1 MKKAVLWL
9 TAAVLALGVTG
20 CDSAIPIPGLG
31 IGKEAGKETTEKETA
46 KKDTAKNDTK
56 EEETETEEE
65 AEGAAV
71 DDYTKYNAYID
82 VNNMMLDRL
91 EFVIG
96 SYFDDVDFQE
106 EFTLYDEDYW
116 CNSLGDYY
124 IEMIDEAYAL
134 VDKKPEYP
142 ELDKAYKDLYPVMRE
157 LMEDLDAVHEYT
169 DLKGY
174 VDDDYAK
181 GEELHA
187 AIWKNVNLYLILS
200 ETFYDEMTEVAD
212 KQRELDLATYKETG
226 YMAHYYSMKVLVTAQ
241 EIQSA
246 IYDQGVTDENI
257 IELDIEALRPLYDQ
271 FVEEVEECLKYFND
285 DEQLRKEG
293 YYGIS
298 SLYTSALKDT
308 KVSLTE
314 MFKRVE
320 EQKPLTDMDWTIH
333 ESIPRTGTI
342 GEFESELSDLID
354 EYNRL

>member
-9 TAAVLALGVTG
+9 TVAVLSFGISG

-31 IGKEAGKETTEKETA
+31 IGKEAEEETTKEETTEEET
-46 KKDTAKNDTK
+46 TEEETT
-56 EEETETEEE
+56 EEETE
-65 AEGAAV
+65 AGAAA

-82 VNNMMLDRL
+82 VNNMMLDRY
-91 EFVIG
+91 E
-96 SYFDDVDFQE
+96 
-106 EFTLYDEDYW
+106 EDYW

-124 IEMIDEAYAL
+124 IETIDEAYAL
-134 VDKKPEYP
+134 VDQKPEYP

-169 DLKGY
+169 DLKSY
-174 VDDDYAK
+174 LDDDYAK

-187 AIWKNVNLYLILS
+187 AIWKNVNLYFILS
-200 ETFYDEMTEVAD
+200 DTFYEEMNEVAD
-212 KQRELDLATYKETG
+212 EQREIDLAAYKEEG
-226 YMAHYYSMKVLVTAQ
+226 LMAHYYSMKVLVTAQ

-285 DEQLRKEG
+285 DDQLAKEG

-308 KVSLTE
+308 KVSLSE
-314 MFKRVE
+314 LFKRVE
-320 EQKPLTDMDWTIH
+320 EQRPLSEVDWMSH
-333 ESIPRTGTI
+333 EAIPRTGTI
-342 GEFESELSDLID
+342 REFESELSDLID

>member
-9 TAAVLALGVTG
+9 TVAVLSFGISG

-31 IGKEAGKETTEKETA
+31 IGKEAEEETTKEETTEEET
-46 KKDTAKNDTK
+46 TEEETT
-56 EEETETEEE
+56 EEETE
-65 AEGAAV
+65 AGAAA

-91 EFVIG
+91 DFVIG

-106 EFTLYDEDYW
+106 EFTPYEEDYW

-124 IEMIDEAYAL
+124 IETIDEAYAL
-134 VDKKPEYP
+134 VDQKPEYP
-142 ELDKAYKDLYPVMRE
+142 ELDKAYKELYPVMRE

-169 DLKGY
+169 DLKSY
-174 VDDDYAK
+174 LDDDYAK

-187 AIWKNVNLYLILS
+187 AIWKNVNLYFILS
-200 ETFYDEMTEVAD
+200 DTFYEEMNEVAD
-212 KQRELDLATYKETG
+212 EQREIDLAAYKEEG
-226 YMAHYYSMKVLVTAQ
+226 LMAHYYSMKVLVTAQ

-257 IELDIEALRPLYDQ
+257 IELDIEALRPLYNQ

-285 DEQLRKEG
+285 DDQLAKEG

-298 SLYTSALKDT
+298 SIYTSALKDT
-308 KVSLTE
+308 KVSLSE
-314 MFKRVE
+314 LFKRVE
-320 EQKPLTDMDWTIH
+320 EQRPLSEVDWMSH
-333 ESIPRTGTI
+333 EAIPRTGTI
-342 GEFESELSDLID
+342 REFESELSDLID